1 MYQLAIFDLDGT
13 LLDTLA
19 DLHAG
24 VNNALAAFGYAPRT
38 LDEVRTFV
46 GNGAQ
51 KLIARAVP
59 AGTSQAQQDAVLA
72 EFQTYYGAHCADLTK
87 PYDGILPL
95 LAQLQKDGVQT
106 AVVSNKPDFAVQTL
120 AAQYFPG
127 LFAASA
133 GAKDGVRKKPYPDA
147 VLAVVAQLHAEGK
160 RAVYIGDSEVDV
172 ATARNAQLPCI
183 AVSWGFRSREVLL
196 DAGAECICDSVAALA
211 QALKNG

>member
-24 VNNALAAFGYAPRT
+24 VNHALAAFGYAPRT

-127 LFAASA
+127 LLAASA

-147 VLAVVAQLHAEGK
+147 VLAVVAQP
-160 RAVYIGDSEVDV
+160 RASAPSTSAIPRWTWPRPETRSCPASRSAGASARARSCLTPAQTAS
-172 ATARNAQLPCI
+172 ATASQSLR
-183 AVSWGFRSREVLL
+183 RH
-196 DAGAECICDSVAALA
+196 
-211 QALKNG
+211 

>member
-24 VNNALAAFGYAPRT
+24 VNHALAAFGYAPRT

-87 PYDGILPL
+87 PYDGIL
-95 LAQLQKDGVQT
+95 QKDGVQT

-127 LFAASA
+127 LLAASA
-133 GAKDGVRKKPYPDA
+133 GAKDGVRKKPYPDS
-147 VLAVVAQLHAEGK
+147 VLAVIEQLQAEGK

-183 AVSWGFRSREVLL
+183 AVSWGFRSREILL
-196 DAGAECICDSVAALA
+196 DAGADCICDSVTALA

>member
-1 MYQLAIFDLDGT
+1 M
-13 LLDTLA
+13 
-19 DLHAG
+19 
-24 VNNALAAFGYAPRT
+24 
-38 LDEVRTFV
+38 
-46 GNGAQ
+46 
-51 KLIARAVP
+51 
-59 AGTSQAQQDAVLA
+59 
-72 EFQTYYGAHCADLTK
+72 
-87 PYDGILPL
+87 
-95 LAQLQKDGVQT
+95 QT

-127 LFAASA
+127 LLAASA

-147 VLAVVAQLHAEGK
+147 VLVVVAQLHAEGK

-183 AVSWGFRSREVLL
+183 AVSWGFRSHEVLL

>member
-1 MYQLAIFDLDGT
+1 MRA
-13 LLDTLA
+13 
-19 DLHAG
+19 
-24 VNNALAAFGYAPRT
+24 
-38 LDEVRTFV
+38 FV

-59 AGTSQAQQDAVLA
+59 EGLSQAQQDAVLA
-72 EFQTYYGAHCADLTK
+72 EFQTYYGAHCAELTK

-127 LFAASA
+127 LLAASA
-133 GAKDGVRKKPYPDA
+133 GAKDGVRKKPYPDS
-147 VLAVVAQLHAEGK
+147 VLAVIDQLHAEGK

-172 ATARNAQLPCI
+172 DTAKNAQLPCI
-183 AVSWGFRSREVLL
+183 SVSWGFRAREVLL
-196 DAGAECICDSVAALA
+196 DAGASCICDTVDQLA

>member
-24 VNNALAAFGYAPRT
+24 VNHALAAFGYAPRT

-72 EFQTYYGAHCADLTK
+72 EFQTYYGTHCADLTK

-106 AVVSNKPDFAVQTL
+106 AVVSNKPDFAVQTVCSPL
-120 AAQYFPG
+120 PPVRRTACAKSRIRTPSSPSSRSCMPR
-127 LFAASA
+127 ASA
-133 GAKDGVRKKPYPDA
+133 PSTSAIPR
-147 VLAVVAQLHAEGK
+147 
-160 RAVYIGDSEVDV
+160 
-172 ATARNAQLPCI
+172 
-183 AVSWGFRSREVLL
+183 
-196 DAGAECICDSVAALA
+196 
-211 QALKNG
+211 